1 MIIIVVIIIHYY
13 IIITLSEFWYIN
25 MVLITY
31 DKISPYTGAALQE
44 YSRTRNKDVE
54 AMCDLAMYNYIEV
67 FCQFYISEAH
77 DCSSVSLFVFTTI
90 WHHLWCNTE
99 KMHGIM
105 DSICQLFKISLLK
118 VVAFRGL
125 TQCFLQMRSLV
136 TSPVF
141 LMKKKLF
148 NLLHW
153 LMPKTF
159 IPLYT
164 MVSTTMDLSPACS
177 NGAILAS

>member
-1 MIIIVVIIIHYY
+1 
-13 IIITLSEFWYIN
+13 

-67 FCQFYISEAH
+67 FCQFYIS
-77 DCSSVSLFVFTTI
+77 DTCGCSSLPLFVFTTFL
-90 WHHLWCNTE
+90 HHLCPITE
-99 KMHGIM
+99 KVHGIM
-105 DSICQLFKISLLK
+105 ESIRQLFKLSVLK
-118 VVAFRGL
+118 VIAFRGL

-177 NGAILAS
+177 NGAILAH

>member
-1 MIIIVVIIIHYY
+1 
-13 IIITLSEFWYIN
+13 
-25 MVLITY
+25 MVLKTN

-67 FCQFYISEAH
+67 FCQFYIS
-77 DCSSVSLFVFTTI
+77 DTRGCSSLPLFVFTTFL
-90 WHHLWCNTE
+90 HHLCSITE
-99 KMHGIM
+99 KVHGIM
-105 DSICQLFKISLLK
+105 ESICQLFKLSVLK
-118 VVAFRGL
+118 VIAFRGL
-125 TQCFLQMRSLV
+125 TQYFLQMRSLV

-164 MVSTTMDLSPACS
+164 MVSTTLDLSLACS
-177 NGAILAS
+177 NGAILAR

>member
-1 MIIIVVIIIHYY
+1 MG
-13 IIITLSEFWYIN
+13 
-25 MVLITY
+25 LITN

-67 FCQFYISEAH
+67 FCQFYIS
-77 DCSSVSLFVFTTI
+77 DTYGCSSLPLFVFTTFL
-90 WHHLWCNTE
+90 HHLCPITE
-99 KMHGIM
+99 KVQGIM
-105 DSICQLFKISLLK
+105 ESIRQLFKLSVLK
-118 VVAFRGL
+118 VIAFRGL

-177 NGAILAS
+177 NGAILAQ

>member
-1 MIIIVVIIIHYY
+1 
-13 IIITLSEFWYIN
+13 
-25 MVLITY
+25 MVLITN

-67 FCQFYISEAH
+67 FCQFYIS
-77 DCSSVSLFVFTTI
+77 DTRGCSSLPLFVFTTFL
-90 WHHLWCNTE
+90 HHSCPITE
-99 KMHGIM
+99 KVHGIIE
-105 DSICQLFKISLLK
+105 SIRQLFKLSVLK
-118 VVAFRGL
+118 VIAFRGL

-177 NGAILAS
+177 NGAILAH

>member
-77 DCSSVSLFVFTTI
+77 DCSSVSL